1 MAIYEYD
8 CSTCGKRVE
17 VMQSM
22 SAAPLK
28 RCGEHCV
35 AKDGSGKGTLTRVF
49 SVSNVGKSASGGGGG
64 AAFGGGDDPSC
75 GSCGRMGPDV
85 CN

>member
-1 MAIYEYD
+1 MAIYEYV
-8 CSTCGKRVE
+8 CSTCGGRLE

-22 SAAPLK
+22 SAEPLK
-28 RCGEHCV
+28 KCGEHCV
-35 AKDGSGKGTLTRVF
+35 AKDHSGKGTIARVF
-49 SVSNVGKSASGGGGG
+49 SVPNVGKSSGASGGGGD
-64 AAFGGGDDPSC
+64 FGGGDMPSC